1 MFRYVDLELEVF
13 LVHPGGPY
21 WTKKDE
27 GAWSI
32 PKGEY
37 QDDESAFEAARRE
50 FREETGFE
58 AIAEKFIELEPV
70 RQPSRKIISAWAFQ
84 SDCDPSTMRSNTF
97 CMEWPPKSGK
107 QAEFAEV
114 DRAGWFTIDRA
125 KKKIVSGQIGL
136 IEQLCE
142 KLNYNPPP
150 TKDNERP

>member
-1 MFRYVDLELEVF
+1 MFRSCGLGLEVF

-32 PKGEY
+32 PKGEF
-37 QDDESAFEAARRE
+37 QEDESAFEAARRE

-58 AIAEKFIELEPV
+58 AIAEKYIQLEPLK
-70 RQPSRKIISAWAFQ
+70 QPSRKVISAWAFEG
-84 SDCDPSTMRSNTF
+84 DCDPSAITSNTF

-125 KKKIVSGQIGL
+125 KKKIVSGQIGF
-136 IEQLCE
+136 IEQLCQ
-142 KLNYNPPP
+142 KLNYNPPQ
-150 TKDNERP
+150 TKKR